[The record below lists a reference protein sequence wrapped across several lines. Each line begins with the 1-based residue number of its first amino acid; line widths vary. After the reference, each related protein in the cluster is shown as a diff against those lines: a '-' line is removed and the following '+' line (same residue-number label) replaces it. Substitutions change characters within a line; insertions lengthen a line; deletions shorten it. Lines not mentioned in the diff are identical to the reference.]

1 MTPPRFSFTHCLKC
15 QSIMYS
21 VVSSF
26 EAFEGNVDHQS
37 WLHSF
42 LNNNVCVLDFMVRRR
57 RFLAAAV
64 LMALIA
70 LMNLFVCL
78 LKKILADM
86 NRPSVNCRQL
96 WVWAVFVKNRVMPS
110 LPSWKR
116 TWFCQIWLP
125 IRTEARNVR
134 TESDLAKPR
143 WRPGHYSSLYV
154 HIVWVVATKV
164 TLKNNLW
171 NVCMGTI
178 CSQKRATFFTRFME
192 L

>member
-1 MTPPRFSFTHCLKC
+1 MKINKSHKLRRIVLGVNF
-15 QSIMYS
+15 
-21 VVSSF
+21 
-26 EAFEGNVDHQS
+26 DHHS

-42 LNNNVCVLDFMVRRR
+42 LTAATFVFQTLWSDVVGFS
-57 RFLAAAV
+57 AAAV
-64 LMALIA
+64 LMAVIA

-110 LPSWKR
+110 LPSLRR

-143 WRPGHYSSLYV
+143 WQPWHYSSLYV